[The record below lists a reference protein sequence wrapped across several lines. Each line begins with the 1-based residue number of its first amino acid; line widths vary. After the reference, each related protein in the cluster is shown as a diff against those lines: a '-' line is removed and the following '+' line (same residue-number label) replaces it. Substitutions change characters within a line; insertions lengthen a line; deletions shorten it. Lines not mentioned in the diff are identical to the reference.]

1 MTNHLSDVTSSTHGP
16 GFAIEAFSMTGHHE
30 GSGWWNFDQ
39 LSENWIGT
47 CRELIDHFGPN
58 FDHSWTGALQQVRTR
73 LTSTYGAAT
82 VTIFINDRSAAS
94 ILILLGADPSVETSV
109 AQMFVDALR
118 SAIPE
123 QLLGDDHNF
132 SSVLSLEQRPVM
144 MVVPFFDRDRTDSDG
159 DIVREL
165 SWHFAAA
172 VLQSWSD
179 RATH

>member
-1 MTNHLSDVTSSTHGP
+1 M
-16 GFAIEAFSMTGHHE
+16 
-30 GSGWWNFDQ
+30 
-39 LSENWIGT
+39 
-47 CRELIDHFGPN
+47 
-58 FDHSWTGALQQVRTR
+58 
-73 LTSTYGAAT
+73 
-82 VTIFINDRSAAS
+82 
-94 ILILLGADPSVETSV
+94 ETSV

-123 QLLGDDHNF
+123 QLLGDGHNF
-132 SSVLSLEQRPVM
+132 SGVLSLEQRPVM
-144 MVVPFFDRDRTDSDG
+144 MVVPFFDRDRSDSDG